1 MKLSSNL
8 LQGLLAI
15 AWEVSTDLLKV
26 VVED

>member
-15 AWEVSTDLLKV
+15 AWEVGTDLLKV

>member
-1 MKLSSNL
+1 MKLSRNL

-15 AWEVSTDLLKV
+15 AWEVGTDLLKV